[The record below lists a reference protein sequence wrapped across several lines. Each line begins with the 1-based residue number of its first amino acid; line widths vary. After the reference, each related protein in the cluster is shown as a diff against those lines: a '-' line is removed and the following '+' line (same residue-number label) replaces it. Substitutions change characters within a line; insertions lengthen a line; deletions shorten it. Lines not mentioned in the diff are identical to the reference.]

1 MTTLVTNENCN
12 AIVTTS
18 TGDSVA
24 IFADQ
29 LIDKRLN
36 FFNGWSCNAGSE
48 RIYIEKDFT
57 VFSGQCKNN
66 MLGNLFD
73 ENFKILNHPVI
84 CKQNS
89 CTCTGDIYT
98 TKKANI

>member
-12 AIVTTS
+12 AIVTTT

-29 LIDKRLN
+29 LIEAKLN
-36 FFNGWSCNAGSE
+36 FFYGWSCNAGSE

-57 VFSGQCKNN
+57 VYSGECKNN
-66 MLGNLFD
+66 KLGNLFD
-73 ENFKILNHPVI
+73 ENFKILDKPVV
-84 CKQNS
+84 CMQSS

-98 TKKANI
+98 TKKAKI